1 MIAFIC
7 GVLVERHPTLA
18 VVDVNGLG
26 YAALI
31 PLSTYD
37 RLPAVGQTCRLLTY
51 LHVREDAQILYGFAS
66 AEEKA
71 AFELLLLVNGIGPK
85 VAMAVLSG
93 LTVRDLRAAIADG
106 DVKRLS
112 SVHGVGRKTAERMV
126 VELRDRIDPAEALAA
141 RLAPADADAGAA
153 VLRDAVMALTAL
165 GFTQEQ
171 ARKMVQAAVEG
182 GADVSNA
189 KALLKSALGNR

>member
-1 MIAFIC
+1 MIAFIR
-7 GVLVERHPTLA
+7 GLMVARHPTL
-18 VVDVNGLG
+18 VILDVNGVG
-26 YAALI
+26 YEVLI

-37 RLPAVGQTCRLLTY
+37 RLPATGQTCQLFTY
-51 LHVREDAQILYGFAS
+51 HHIREDAQILYGFAS
-66 AEEKA
+66 ADEKA
-71 AFELLLLVNGIGPK
+71 AFELLIMVNGIGPK

-141 RLAPADADAGAA
+141 RLPANSADSGTV
-153 VLRDAVMALTAL
+153 VLRDAVLALTAL
-165 GFTQEQ
+165 GFAQDQ
-171 ARKMVQAAVEG
+171 ARKMVQAAIDG
-182 GADVSNA
+182 GADVSNTE
-189 KALLKSALGNR
+189 ALLKNALGSR

>member
-1 MIAFIC
+1 VIAFIC

>member
-1 MIAFIC
+1 MIAFVQ
-7 GVLVERHPTLA
+7 GVLVERHPTH
-18 VVDVNGLG
+18 VVLDVNGLG
-26 YAALI
+26 YEVLI

-37 RLPAVGQTCRLLTY
+37 RLPAAGECCRLFTH
-51 LHVREDAQILYGFAS
+51 LHVREDAQILYGFAG

-71 AFELLLLVNGIGPK
+71 TFEMLILVNGIGPK

-93 LTVRDLRAAIADG
+93 LTVRDLRAAIAEG

-141 RLAPADADAGAA
+141 RLAPGQTEVGVAS
-153 VLRDAVMALTAL
+153 LRDAVQALTSL
-165 GFTQEQ
+165 GFAQEQ
-171 ARKMVQAAVEG
+171 ARKMIQHAVDA
-182 GADVSNA
+182 GADLA
-189 KALLKSALGNR
+189 DTKGLLKRALASR